1 MSQFQCIKLVGA
13 LPTRYYEYFDKNV
26 LIILHLIEYTKLY
39 KIDYLCSLPISTRLL
54 AYLDVKIEQLIN

>member
-1 MSQFQCIKLVGA
+1 MHQISWA

-39 KIDYLCSLPISTRLL
+39 KIDYLCLF
-54 AYLDVKIEQLIN
+54 AN